1 MKRYFLAPFV
11 AALLLPVALEAQ
23 KFYPDDPLARD
34 DELVDTPE
42 KPTEIELS
50 DLYDRL
56 GHVFKDWGASPIGSE
71 ASNVNTL
78 DEVPDSSWF
87 TNRHGRER
95 MTVEELVRGPNR
107 GQGPDPSE
115 TRTVFRGKS
124 QGLTPGFQI
133 YDEKGD
139 RYVIKL
145 DPIEVPELASAA
157 EVIATKVYYALG
169 YNVPENY
176 IVRVH
181 PDRFAIQPG
190 TEVEDSF
197 GDKMPL
203 TKFRFNRMIRRVPRL
218 ADGTMRVTASKYIPG
233 VPIGPFRYF
242 ETRGDDPN
250 DIIPHEDRREL
261 RGLRL
266 IAAWTNHDDTRA
278 QNTQDSWVEEN
289 GRHIVKHFL
298 MDFGSTFGSGSV
310 DMQRA
315 ALSFQYSMD
324 FKEMKRNLLGFGF
337 RVPDYRK
344 VKWPDFPDYQA
355 IGRFESERFDPAGW
369 RNDYPNPAF
378 WRMTARDAF
387 WAAKILMS
395 FTREGLAAIVET
407 GEYSRRED
415 SAYFLETLGER
426 QMKCGRFGINAIN
439 PLDEFR
445 IDGEALSFA
454 NLSERYGF
462 VTAKTDYRAR
472 WFTYDNDTDLTT
484 PLGSVLTSSEP
495 RLELPASPGSASFL
509 LAEVHSLNEEH
520 PHWNK
525 PTRIYLRRAGSRYEL
540 VGIERENPERFTFP
554 ME

>member
-11 AALLLPVALEAQ
+11 ATLLLPVALEAE

-34 DELVDTPE
+34 DELVDTLE
-42 KPTEIELS
+42 KPVEIELS

-95 MTVEELVRGPNR
+95 MSIEELVRGPDR
-107 GQGPDPSE
+107 GLGPDPSE
-115 TRTVFRGKS
+115 TWTVFRGKS

-133 YDEKGD
+133 YDAKGD

-157 EVIATKVYYALG
+157 EVIATKIYYALG

-181 PDRFAIQPG
+181 PDSFAIEPG

-203 TKFRFNRMIRRVPRL
+203 TRFRFNRMIRRVPRL

-242 ETRGDDPN
+242 ETRSDDPN

-266 IAAWTNHDDTRA
+266 IGAWTNHDDTRA
-278 QNTQDSWVEEN
+278 QNTQDTWVGEN

-310 DMQRA
+310 DMQARGIEFPVLDGLQGDEA
-315 ALSFQYSMD
+315 KSAWIRLPGSRLSEGQMARFPRLPSRRSVRVGAIRSRRLA
-324 FKEMKRNLLGFGF
+324 KRLSQSSLLAHDRPRRLLGGQDFDVVHSRGARGDRRNGGVLASRRPSLF
-337 RVPDYRK
+337 SGNARRAPDEVRAIRYQRDQSPRRVRNRWRDTFFYEPLREIRLRHGEDRVPR
-344 VKWPDFPDYQA
+344 
-355 IGRFESERFDPAGW
+355 
-369 RNDYPNPAF
+369 
-378 WRMTARDAF
+378 
-387 WAAKILMS
+387 
-395 FTREGLAAIVET
+395 
-407 GEYSRRED
+407 
-415 SAYFLETLGER
+415 
-426 QMKCGRFGINAIN
+426 
-439 PLDEFR
+439 
-445 IDGEALSFA
+445 AL
-454 NLSERYGF
+454 
-462 VTAKTDYRAR
+462 
-472 WFTYDNDTDLTT
+472 
-484 PLGSVLTSSEP
+484 
-495 RLELPASPGSASFL
+495 
-509 LAEVHSLNEEH
+509 VHL
-520 PHWNK
+520 
-525 PTRIYLRRAGSRYEL
+525 
-540 VGIERENPERFTFP
+540 
-554 ME
+554 